1 MGQVAFENISLSH
14 LLTQMVL
21 TSVHASRDCRVNFA
35 VLACDCRTSFMV
47 AKPKSERRE
56 HFKTSSGIAL
66 PVDFNPSNIEAV
78 DYDRDLGDP
87 GEFPFTRGI
96 RPNMYRGRLWTMRQY
111 AGYATAEE
119 SNARYKYLLS
129 QGTTGLSVA
138 FDLPTQ
144 IGLDSDDPL
153 AGGEVGKVGVAIDS
167 VEDMLR
173 LFDGIPL
180 DEVSTSMTIN
190 ATAAI
195 LLCLYLAVARKQGV
209 TFDKVD
215 GTIQND
221 ILKEYIAR
229 GTYIFPP
236 EPSLRLITDTFAF
249 CAREAPKWNTISIS
263 GYHIRE
269 AGSTAVQEVA
279 FTFADAI
286 AYVEAA
292 LKAGLEIDDFAPSL
306 SFFFNAHNN
315 LLEEIA
321 KYRAARRLWARIMR
335 ERFHARDQRSLMMR
349 FHTQTAGSTLT
360 AQQPEVNVVRTAI
373 QALAA
378 VLGGTQSLHTN
389 AMDEALALPTE
400 DAARLALRTQQVI
413 AYESGVADTVDP
425 VAGSYAIEELTT
437 EIEQRVV
444 DYLDKIEAIGGTLHA
459 IESGYIQREIQNAAY
474 EYQRAVETGDAIVVG
489 VNKFES
495 EEDRAVKTLRID
507 PAIERA
513 QVERVRAVR
522 SRRDSVVSE
531 TSLVKLEEAARG
543 TENVLPHILECVE
556 SQATVGEISN
566 RLRSVWGEYREA
578 VTV

>member
-1 MGQVAFENISLSH
+1 
-14 LLTQMVL
+14 
-21 TSVHASRDCRVNFA
+21 
-35 VLACDCRTSFMV
+35 MV
-47 AKPKSERRE
+47 AKTKDANINRRE
-56 HFKTSSGIAL
+56 HFKTSSGIEL
-66 PVDFNPSNIEAV
+66 PEDFNPENTEAV
-78 DYDRDLGDP
+78 EYDRDLGDP
-87 GEFPFTRGI
+87 GEFPYTRGI

-111 AGYATAEE
+111 AGYASAEE

-144 IGLDSDDPL
+144 IGLDSDNPL
-153 AGGEVGKVGVAIDS
+153 AAGEVGKVGVAIDS
-167 VEDMLR
+167 LEDMLR

-180 DEVSTSMTIN
+180 SEVSTSMTIN

-209 TFDKVD
+209 AFDKVN
-215 GTIQND
+215 GTLQND

-236 EPSLRLITDTFAF
+236 APSLRLITDTFAF
-249 CAREAPKWNTISIS
+249 CAGEVPNWNTISIS

-279 FTFADAI
+279 FTLADAI

-292 LKAGLEIDDFAPSL
+292 IEAGLEIDDFAPRI

-321 KYRAARRLWARIMR
+321 KFRAGRRLWARMMR
-335 ERFHARDQRSLMMR
+335 ERFHARDPRSMMLR

-360 AQQPEVNVVRTAI
+360 AQQPEVNVVRTTI

-400 DAARLALRTQQVI
+400 QAARLALRTQQII
-413 AYESGVADTVDP
+413 AFESGVADTVDP
-425 VAGSYAIEELTT
+425 LAGSYAIEELTN
-437 EIEQRVV
+437 EIERRVV
-444 DYLDKIEAIGGTLHA
+444 DYLDKIDAMGGTLRA
-459 IESGYIQREIQNAAY
+459 IEQGYIQREIQNSAY
-474 EYQRAVETGDAIVVG
+474 EYQRAVESNEAIVVG
-489 VNKFES
+489 VNRFQSDEES
-495 EEDRAVKTLRID
+495 RVKTLRVD
-507 PAIERA
+507 PAIEKAQIERLRTLRNKRDARA
-513 QVERVRAVR
+513 WELA
-522 SRRDSVVSE
+522 
-531 TSLVKLEEAARG
+531 LAKLEEAARG
-543 TENVLPHILECVE
+543 TENALPRILDCVE
-556 SQATVGEISN
+556 AFATVGEISN

-578 VTV
+578 VAL